1 MKPLYENEQDI
12 LKYFIND
19 KSKSSTDTHSVLKK
33 YNLSDEDKEYVDN
46 FIKLKEILAYNKAY
60 ELGMHEVM
68 KDVKTILQT
77 LTSLADGG
85 GLR

>member
-19 KSKSSTDTHSVLKK
+19 KSKSSTDIHSVLKK

-46 FIKLKEILAYNKAY
+46 FIKLKEILAHNKAY
-60 ELGMHEVM
+60 ELGMHEVR
-68 KDVKTILQT
+68 KDVKVILQA
-77 LTSLADGG
+77 LTNLADVED
-85 GLR
+85 